1 MHRILGAAV
10 IATAALAASTLAPSG
25 SSAAAST
32 TPQTIVALGDSY
44 AAGPFIPVQYQPF
57 GCLKSTMNYA
67 HQLATALGA
76 TLTDATCSGASTH
89 HMWDPH
95 GVSPD
100 EELAEYMGVGAGG
113 NPPQLDSLRADTD
126 LVTLQI
132 GGNDIGF
139 GSIATDCGQDAIGGS
154 ACRDRYQRPDGSDEL
169 QDRIAA
175 TGPKIRAVLE
185 AIHERS
191 PDARILVLGYPG
203 IFHIGDTASCPA
215 MGVGEEDAQYLRNV
229 EESLDAMIAGEAD
242 RADATYGDAAEYVDI
257 YAPSA
262 GFTAC
267 DTPILRWTE
276 PIVPVNAAAPVHPNL
291 TGMTAIA
298 GILEQRVTS

>member
-1 MHRILGAAV
+1 
-10 IATAALAASTLAPSG
+10 
-25 SSAAAST
+25 
-32 TPQTIVALGDSY
+32 
-44 AAGPFIPVQYQPF
+44 
-57 GCLKSTMNYA
+57 
-67 HQLATALGA
+67 
-76 TLTDATCSGASTH
+76 
-89 HMWDPH
+89 MWDPH

-139 GSIATDCGQDAIGGS
+139 GSIATDCGQDAINGS
-154 ACRDRYQRPDGSDEL
+154 ACRDRYQRADGSDEL

-175 TGPKIRAVLE
+175 TGPKVRAVLD
-185 AIHERS
+185 AIHTKA

-203 IFHIGDTASCPA
+203 IFEIGATASCPA

-229 EESLDAMIAGEAD
+229 EESLNAMVATEAD
-242 RADATYGDAAEYVDI
+242 RADADYSDSAEYVDV
-257 YAPSA
+257 YTPSA

-298 GILEQRVTS
+298 ELLATRL